1 MGLITGFIE
10 GIITYNDGAAKALPF
25 QDKIEGVTFNY
36 SSESLFVETFGANGL
51 KGTSE
56 ACPYRE
62 TCSFELRSK
71 NLAWSFF
78 QAATN
83 TLARDAE
90 LTTNQTYSV
99 VLSADDITASV
110 ATLDV
115 TWTPAAGTDVIVS
128 DVLGIQYPAT
138 FSAGSPNTLEIGDVT
153 TPAVA
158 GTKVTINYKEAAS
171 GTNNEIALGSG
182 SKIGEI
188 GVYGRFFGCPDSYLI
203 QSNRGIIDSNLS
215 FDLETDAATAAMTI
229 TCLRDANEN
238 FAVIKRL

>member
-1 MGLITGFIE
+1 MGIVTGFIE
-10 GIITYNDGAAKALPF
+10 GIITYNDGEAKALPF

-36 SSESLFVETFGANGL
+36 STESLLVETFGSDGM
-51 KGTSE
+51 KGASE
-56 ACPYRE
+56 ACPYRHE
-62 TCSFELRSK
+62 CSFEFTSK
-71 NLAWSFF
+71 NLAWSFL

-90 LTTNQTYSV
+90 LVSNETYSY
-99 VLSADDITASV
+99 VLTADDITASV

-115 TWTPAAGTDVIVS
+115 TWTPAAGTDVVVS
-128 DVLGIQYPAT
+128 DILGTQYPTT
-138 FSAGSPNTLEIGDVT
+138 FTAGSPNTLEIGDVS

-182 SKIGEI
+182 TKLGEI

-203 QSNRGIIDSNLS
+203 QSNRGIIDANLS
-215 FDLETDAATAAMTI
+215 FGVETDAATAALTV
-229 TCLRDANEN
+229 TCLRDPNEN